1 MMSTAQLWN
10 VRFVRDFSV
19 ETVTVI
25 ADTED
30 DAIGL
35 AETLMTDETGEDYSA
50 IGGEAELA

>member
-1 MMSTAQLWN
+1 MSATQLWN

-35 AETLMTDETGEDYSA
+35 AEMLMTDETGEDYSA
-50 IGGEAELA
+50 IGGEADRA